1 MVDYDGRLH
10 QVYAQGRA
18 LPADRLET
26 WMRAAAGFVPAGRPL
41 TVLDLG
47 CGIGRFTPA
56 LAETFG
62 GPVYGVEPSAGMRQQ
77 AVEHAA
83 HPDVTYLEG
92 SAEAIPLP
100 ADSCDLAW
108 LFLTIHHWSDPLQ
121 GLREVRRVLRPGG
134 TVVLRTQFGDR
145 MPDLSWYRYFPS
157 ARRVDAAMYLPF
169 DEVKALAEQAGLTAE
184 EEPRWVDG
192 TEIRTQ
198 QATYERLKL
207 RAFSTFEHIAE
218 DELDRGFA
226 EFERDAAAD
235 PERELPAAPAGI
247 LLLRR
252 PSS

>member
-18 LPADRLET
+18 LPADSLDT
-26 WMRAAAGFVPAGRPL
+26 WMQTAAGFAPVTRPL

-47 CGIGRFTPA
+47 CGIGRFTPS

-77 AVEHAA
+77 AIEHAS

-100 ADSCDLAW
+100 DESCDLVW

-121 GLREVRRVLRPGG
+121 GFREVNRVLRPGG

-145 MPDLSWYRYFPS
+145 MPDLYWYRYFPS
-157 ARRVDAAMYLPF
+157 ARQVDATMYLPF
-169 DEVKALAEQAGLTAE
+169 DEVQALAARAGLIAE
-184 EEPRWVDG
+184 KEPRWVDAP
-192 TEIRTQ
+192 EVRTHR
-198 QATYERLKL
+198 ATYERLKL
-207 RAFSTFEHIAE
+207 RAFSTFEHLAE

-226 EFERDAAAD
+226 EFERDATAD
-235 PERELPAAPAGI
+235 PEREVPAFPAGV

>member
-1 MVDYDGRLH
+1 MVDYDARLH

-18 LPADRLET
+18 LPADSLNT
-26 WMRAAAGFVPAGRPL
+26 WMQAAAGFAPPARPL

-62 GPVYGVEPSAGMRQQ
+62 GPVYGVEPSTRMLEQ
-77 AVEHAA
+77 AIEHPA
-83 HPDVTYLEG
+83 VTYLEG

-100 ADSCDLAW
+100 DESCDLVW

-121 GLREVRRVLRPGG
+121 GLREVNRVLRPGG

-145 MPDLSWYRYFPS
+145 MPDLYWYRYFPS
-157 ARRVDAAMYLPF
+157 ARRVDAEMYLPF
-169 DEVKALAEQAGLTAE
+169 DEVRALAARAGLRAD
-184 EEPRWVDG
+184 EEPHWVDV
-192 TEIRTQ
+192 TEPRTQ
-198 QATYERLKL
+198 RATYERLKL

-235 PERELPAAPAGI
+235 PDREVPAFPAGV
-247 LLLRR
+247 LLLSRG
-252 PSS
+252 

>member
-10 QVYAQGRA
+10 QVYAAGRA
-18 LPADRLET
+18 LPADSLDT
-26 WMRAAAGFVPAGRPL
+26 WMEVAAGFAPDERPL

-62 GPVYGVEPSAGMRQQ
+62 GPVYGVEPSAAMRQQ
-77 AVEHAA
+77 ATM

-100 ADSCDLAW
+100 DESCDLVW
-108 LFLTIHHWSDPLQ
+108 LFLTIHHWTDPLQ

-145 MPDLSWYRYFPS
+145 MPDLYWYRYFPS
-157 ARRVDAAMYLPF
+157 ARQVDAEMYLPF
-169 DEVKALAEQAGLTAE
+169 GEVLALTEQAGLAAE
-184 EEPRWVDG
+184 EEPRWVDAS
-192 TEIRTQ
+192 EVRTQ
-198 QATYERLKL
+198 SATYERLKL

-226 EFERDAAAD
+226 EFERDAAAE
-235 PERELPAAPAGI
+235 PERELPAFPAGV
-247 LLLRR
+247 LVLRR

>member
-10 QVYAQGRA
+10 QVYAAGRA
-18 LPADRLET
+18 LPADSLDT
-26 WMRAAAGFVPAGRPL
+26 WMEVAAGFAPDERPL

-77 AVEHAA
+77 ATP
-83 HPDVTYLEG
+83 HPKVTYLEG

-100 ADSCDLAW
+100 DESCDLVW
-108 LFLTIHHWSDPLQ
+108 LFLTIHHWTDPLQ

-145 MPDLSWYRYFPS
+145 MPDLYWYKYFPS
-157 ARRVDAAMYLPF
+157 ARRVDSEMYLPF
-169 DEVKALAEQAGLTAE
+169 GEVLALTEQAGLVAE
-184 EEPRWVDG
+184 EEPRWIDVS
-192 TEIRTQ
+192 EVRTQ
-198 QATYERLKL
+198 SATYERLKL

-235 PERELPAAPAGI
+235 PERELPAFPAGV
-247 LLLRR
+247 LVLRR